1 MAPRFPRKPLLRSLA
16 VCAAVLALCA
26 GSQLTAGAAHNT
38 WALWSNETLTPGQFL
53 SIGISGQ
60 NSGYRLELQTDGNL
74 VLYRW
79 NGKALW
85 WTGTWGQSIS
95 HLVMQSDGN
104 LVLYRT
110 NGTAAWSSGTF
121 GSGHRIELWPDGNL
135 VMKNSANAAVWST
148 GTWENQQGGNLMT
161 WCGFQANRTATIR
174 VRKVLDN
181 GAIAN
186 TRARQLVDFGA
197 WYWNAAGTL
206 SPQFQVVE
214 PQSSGSEIE
223 SVIDTGLGLVYARAD
238 GARTAL
244 CPLPTQ
250 PANLTLRINTSIL
263 NTDALRRHV
272 GPHEFGHY
280 LGLSHFPDDSNAL
293 PAPYNSWDP
302 VANPALCQYIPLMWP
317 WGDHGAFCSRWG
329 PVGVDLLR
337 VPRVYN

>member
-263 NTDALRRHV
+263 NTDAATPPRWSTRVRPLPRA
-272 GPHEFGHY
+272 F
-280 LGLSHFPDDSNAL
+280 AL
-293 PAPYNSWDP
+293 PRRFQCFASAVQLLGPCREPGAVSVHSADVAVGGSWGLLQQMG
-302 VANPALCQYIPLMWP
+302 AGWSRPASSSPGL
-317 WGDHGAFCSRWG
+317 
-329 PVGVDLLR
+329 
-337 VPRVYN
+337 